1 MGEAP
6 EDEARRA
13 LEQGDRKAALTV
25 LMRGYG
31 DSIHRHCRSML
42 GPGPLA
48 DEAHQ
53 AVFVQAWRDLPR
65 FEGRSSFRSWLFG
78 ISRHRCLDAARAY
91 RRRNRRFVSEGGA
104 EAADERPGAEDA
116 LGSAQSMALARGPL
130 DACLDALAA
139 DARFAVLLRYQE
151 GMRYAEIARISRAR
165 PGTVQA
171 RVTRGLDALR
181 RCMKSKGV
189 AGL

>member
-1 MGEAP
+1 VGVDS

-13 LEQGDRKAALTV
+13 LEEGDHKAALTA

-31 DSIHRHCRSML
+31 DGIHRHCRSML

-65 FEGRSSFRSWLFG
+65 FEGRSTFRTWLFG

-91 RRRNRRFVSEGGA
+91 RRRNRRFLQASGPEASDDRPDA
-104 EAADERPGAEDA
+104 EAE
-116 LGSAQSMALARGPL
+116 LSAAQATAHAKGPL

-139 DARFAVLLRYQE
+139 EARFAVLLRYQE
-151 GMRYAEIARISRAR
+151 GMRYTEIARVCRAR

-171 RVTRGLDALR
+171 RVTRGLETLR
-181 RCMKSKGV
+181 RCLQSKGV
-189 AGL
+189 SGL